1 MPGSW
6 GVFLPCL
13 ELLAGAS
20 LAEMQGERL
29 QRMHPSYVC
38 LQTDKNCLG
47 DLRGLEKGAV
57 GDKALSGDNDKRTET
72 ENERAAG

>member
-1 MPGSW
+1 
-6 GVFLPCL
+6 
-13 ELLAGAS
+13 
-20 LAEMQGERL
+20 
-29 QRMHPSYVC
+29 MHPSYVC

-47 DLRGLEKGAV
+47 DLRGLEKGAA